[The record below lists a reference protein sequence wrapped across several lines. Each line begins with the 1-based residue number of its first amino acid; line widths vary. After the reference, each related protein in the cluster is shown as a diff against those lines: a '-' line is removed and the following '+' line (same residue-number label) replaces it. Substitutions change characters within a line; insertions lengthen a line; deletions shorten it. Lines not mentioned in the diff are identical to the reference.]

1 MQRRTLLGA
10 AAAAACALPGLAH
23 AAAGAARAAYP
34 DKPIRVVV
42 PFPPGGA
49 TDTWCRLVTAPMA
62 EALGQ
67 PFVVDCRSG
76 AASMIG
82 SEAVARAAPDGHTL
96 LFTISSLVQSPV
108 VFRRAPYD
116 AEKDFAPIG
125 QLGTT
130 SLVLACNKD
139 VPGRTLAEF
148 VAAAKGRNYSFG
160 SYSPASTGHVFGQL
174 FSDVAGLGMTHVG
187 YRGEAPELLDLI
199 GGRLHCAL
207 VSMTSAKG
215 YLLDGTL
222 RPLACLGRQRLPS
235 LPGVPTFVE
244 LGYPEDFAWSGF
256 VGMLAPAGTPAA
268 IVETLAGSFRAATE
282 RAEVR
287 RTLAEQDFI
296 LQWLGPSDM
305 AREVR
310 RARQSWAELVERT
323 GISAE

>member
-10 AAAAACALPGLAH
+10 AAGTACALPRI
-23 AAAGAARAAYP
+23 AAGAAGAPRAAYP
-34 DKPIRVVV
+34 EKPIRIVV

-49 TDTWCRLVTAPMA
+49 TDAWCRLVTGPMG
-62 EALGQ
+62 EMLGQ
-67 PFVVDCRSG
+67 PFVVESRSG

-82 SEAVARAAPDGHTL
+82 TEAVARAAPDGYTL

-130 SLVLACNKD
+130 SLVLACNRD
-139 VPGRTLAEF
+139 VPGRDLAGF

-160 SYSPASTGHVFGQL
+160 SYSPASTGHVFGQV

-207 VSMTSAKG
+207 VSMTSAKA

-235 LPGVPTFVE
+235 LPDVPTFIE
-244 LGYPEDFAWSGF
+244 LGYPQDFAWSGF
-256 VGMLAPAGTPAA
+256 VGMLAPAGTPSPVVAR
-268 IVETLAGSFRAATE
+268 LAEAFRAATE

-287 RTLAEQDFI
+287 RALAEQDFI
-296 LQWLGPSDM
+296 AQWLPPEKM
-305 AREVR
+305 AAEIR

-323 GISAE
+323 GIKAE